1 MFDYG
6 VYTMTWQRLFFVFVL
21 TSTVLATPVRFW
33 WSGDQTQDG
42 MMTMYNPSAEDG
54 DTGIP
59 VYSADI
65 DGDGRMDAIISA
77 ITGDGRNNDRSSCGE
92 LHVLFGVDTI
102 RGQVDFQYYDGVYP
116 NLFTIWAAPREIIW
130 VRSTARR
137 TWIMTER
144 KTL

>member
-92 LHVLFGVDTI
+92 LHVLFGVDTS
-102 RGQVDFQYYDGVYP
+102 RGQVEYQ
-116 NLFTIWAAPREIIW
+116 
-130 VRSTARR
+130 
-137 TWIMTER
+137 
-144 KTL
+144 